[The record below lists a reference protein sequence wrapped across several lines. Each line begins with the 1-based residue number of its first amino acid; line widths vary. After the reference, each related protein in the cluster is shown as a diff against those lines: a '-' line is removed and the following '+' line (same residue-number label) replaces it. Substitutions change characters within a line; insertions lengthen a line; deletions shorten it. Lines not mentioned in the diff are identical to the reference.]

1 MTTTLQPA
9 DVAARYVGYPERTR
23 DQLAELRSL
32 VLKTAARTPG
42 VGPLE
47 EALKWGQPSFLTS
60 ESGSGTTI
68 RIDAHASGGVAVY
81 VNCKTNLLETY
92 RTRYPE
98 LTYEGDRAIVLP
110 PGELP
115 AGVLGHCIALAL
127 TYHARKGR

>member
-1 MTTTLQPA
+1 MMQPT
-9 DVAARYVGYPERTR
+9 DVAARYAGYPEKTGK
-23 DQLAELRSL
+23 QLAELRSL
-32 VLKTAARTPG
+32 VLETAARTAG
-42 VGPLE
+42 VGPLQ

-68 RIDAHASGGVAVY
+68 RIDAHPSGGVALY
-81 VNCKTNLLETY
+81 VNCKTNLVETY

-110 PGELP
+110 PGALP

-127 TYHARKGR
+127 TYHAHKGR